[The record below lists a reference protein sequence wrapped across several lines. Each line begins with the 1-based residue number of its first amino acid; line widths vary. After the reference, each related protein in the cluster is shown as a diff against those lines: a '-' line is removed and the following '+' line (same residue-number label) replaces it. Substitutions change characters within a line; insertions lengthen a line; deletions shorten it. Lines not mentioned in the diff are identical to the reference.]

1 MNEFREKL
9 KLQNLGI
16 GLCCLVLAAFCF
28 LAVAGEAG
36 LINLVPATDD
46 IHWQS
51 RWRGIMM
58 GASFGIL
65 MMLIAFL
72 VRNILALQDEK
83 RLKKL
88 YVQLYDER
96 EIQIWTAARSSA
108 MRIFLMVGMIAAI
121 IAGYFSVTVGI
132 TILACLFTLSMIG
145 LGCSAYYKTK
155 F

>member
-1 MNEFREKL
+1 MNEFRNKL

-16 GLCCLVLAAFCF
+16 GICCLVLAAFCF
-28 LAVAGEAG
+28 LAAAGEAG
-36 LINLVPATDD
+36 LINFVPATDD

-58 GASFGIL
+58 GASWSL
-65 MMLIAFL
+65 LVLQIAFL
-72 VRNILALQDEK
+72 IRNIQALRDEK
-83 RLKKL
+83 KLKKL
-88 YVQLYDER
+88 YVQLNDER
-96 EIQIWTAARSSA
+96 QEQIWTAARSSA
-108 MRIFLMVGMIAAI
+108 MQIYLMVGLVAAI

-145 LGCSAYYKTK
+145 LGFGLYYGMK